1 MAKFLNRAKM
11 TISSGGTGTITLGS
25 NSPGYMTFAT
35 AGASN
40 GDIIDYCIEDGLNFE
55 VGTAT
60 YNSTGPTLSSRTV
73 TQSYNGSSYGTSA
86 TNVTT
91 SAVVFGT
98 PLAADIATT
107 ASVSAIPNP
116 VAMALVFGS

>member
-1 MAKFLNRAKM
+1 MAKFFNRAKM
-11 TISSGGTGTITLGS
+11 TVTSGGTGTITLGS
-25 NSPGYMTFAT
+25 ASTGYQTFAT
-35 AGASN
+35 AGASD
-40 GDIIDYCIEDGLNFE
+40 GDVIDYCIEDGINFE

-73 TQSYNGSSYGTSA
+73 TQSYNGTSYGTNA
-86 TNVTT
+86 INVTT
-91 SAVVFGT
+91 SAVAFIT

-107 ASVSAIPNP
+107 ASVAAIPNP